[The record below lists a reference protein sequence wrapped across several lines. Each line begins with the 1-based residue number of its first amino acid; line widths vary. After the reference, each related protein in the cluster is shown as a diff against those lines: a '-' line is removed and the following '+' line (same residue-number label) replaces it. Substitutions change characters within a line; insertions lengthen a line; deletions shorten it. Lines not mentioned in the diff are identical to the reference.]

1 MSTHELR
8 MAIDARLANITETA
22 ANLKAQL
29 NELNC
34 LRDQIRKAQE
44 LAEDRGT

>member
-1 MSTHELR
+1 MSAHELR
-8 MAIDARLANITETA
+8 TAIATRLATIAETA

-29 NELNC
+29 NELNW

>member
-8 MAIDARLANITETA
+8 TAIDTRLTDITETA

-29 NELNC
+29 NELNW
-34 LRDQIRKAQE
+34 LRDQIRKAQA
-44 LAEDRGT
+44 LAEDCGT

>member
-8 MAIDARLANITETA
+8 RAIDTRLADMTETA

-29 NELNC
+29 NELNW